1 MNVTQTVIFRSAYK
15 RLASSEKE
23 IVNLTIQTI
32 FSNPSIG
39 VEKKQDL
46 QGVFVYKFLIHSQPY
61 LLGYT
66 YDSYTLLLLFLGR
79 DMPLNVENNILK
91 ETICLCSKP
100 EFVERI
106 LKADDEPIEE
116 GVPADKVDW

>member
-1 MNVTQTVIFRSAYK
+1 MNITQTVIFRSAYK
-15 RLASSEKE
+15 RLAPSEKE

-66 YDSYTLLLLFLGR
+66 YDSYTLLLLFFG
-79 DMPLNVENNILK
+79 K

-116 GVPADKVDW
+116 GMPADKVDW

>member
-39 VEKKQDL
+39 VEKN
-46 QGVFVYKFLIHSQPY
+46 
-61 LLGYT
+61 
-66 YDSYTLLLLFLGR
+66 R
-79 DMPLNVENNILK
+79 
-91 ETICLCSKP
+91 ICRVSLSIN
-100 EFVERI
+100 F
-106 LKADDEPIEE
+106 
-116 GVPADKVDW
+116 